1 VTPNPFI
8 SLAAPLSDASPSG
21 PQPSAVSIDHPIH
34 ARQVT
39 IEQLLDDLEVRVRA
53 WPPADFGHATI
64 DESRDW
70 ASISQLCT
78 AGLGV
83 CRHLRLAAYLCLSE
97 VEQRGLPGLR
107 DGLELLAELTDTRW
121 RDVHPGPPET
131 GGALVRRQ
139 RTLGA
144 VGAREVASANSDGLF
159 VRLLAKSFESST
171 SPARLIDVS
180 IGYLGWPAPTWV
192 PEPDRPKEIEA
203 AKRRVVELRTVD
215 PEGNQRSIESL
226 AACIVAVDRIKAC
239 YAREQVDSERIPNMS
254 PLRELLEKAL
264 AVLSGKLE
272 AKPGEQPAVQ
282 PGSPATVHQTGG
294 GDWRTMSI
302 SSVDEVRLALQKAI
316 RYLETNSSNPAPLFV
331 EAGLNVIEK
340 PYAWLLDKVPKE
352 VVDKLQAVRDA
363 DKPAPP
369 ESKP

>member
-1 VTPNPFI
+1 
-8 SLAAPLSDASPSG
+8 
-21 PQPSAVSIDHPIH
+21 
-34 ARQVT
+34 
-39 IEQLLDDLEVRVRA
+39 
-53 WPPADFGHATI
+53 
-64 DESRDW
+64 
-70 ASISQLCT
+70 
-78 AGLGV
+78 
-83 CRHLRLAAYLCLSE
+83 
-97 VEQRGLPGLR
+97 
-107 DGLELLAELTDTRW
+107 
-121 RDVHPGPPET
+121 
-131 GGALVRRQ
+131 
-139 RTLGA
+139 
-144 VGAREVASANSDGLF
+144 
-159 VRLLAKSFESST
+159 
-171 SPARLIDVS
+171 
-180 IGYLGWPAPTWV
+180 
-192 PEPDRPKEIEA
+192 
-203 AKRRVVELRTVD
+203 
-215 PEGNQRSIESL
+215 
-226 AACIVAVDRIKAC
+226 
-239 YAREQVDSERIPNMS
+239 MS